1 MKNYLELIDHVLT
14 HGTRTRNRTGVDTIS
29 VFAPPI
35 QFRHDLSE
43 GFPLVTVKRTPFYQ
57 VLKELLWFLSGS
69 TNARD
74 LEARGCKIWS
84 ANAHPETGELGP
96 IYSKQWRAWNV
107 PAREPTNDDIRH
119 LASDLSIHSD
129 GTADDNF
136 GFVEGWASAFCQKG
150 KIDQIKGI
158 VRDLRTNPDSRR
170 IILSAWNV
178 ADIPKMRLPPC
189 HVLAHFRS
197 ELDYGECNTCGY
209 HLDTEVCHNCNNVKQ
224 ETPLRRLSC
233 HMYQR
238 SADLFLGV
246 PFNIASYALLTR
258 MLALTTGHYPGKLV
272 ITYGDLHLYVAD
284 NGDPRDQ
291 VANARELL
299 KREPKPL
306 PGLYVRPRTSMD
318 EYVEEDFNLLNYESH
333 PALKSEMVV

>member
-84 ANAHPETGELGP
+84 ANSHPETGELGP
-96 IYSKQWRAWNV
+96 IYSKQWRAWDV
-107 PAREPTNDDIRH
+107 PPRKPSVDDIRH
-119 LASDLSIHSD
+119 LASDLSIHSE

-136 GFVEGWASAFCQKG
+136 GFVESWASAFCQKG
-150 KIDQIKGI
+150 KVDQIAEI
-158 VRDLRTNPDSRR
+158 VKDLRTNPDSRR

-197 ELDYGECNTCGY
+197 EVEE
-209 HLDTEVCHNCNNVKQ
+209 TEMG
-224 ETPLRRLSC
+224 PPIRRLSC

-258 MLALTTGHYPGKLV
+258 MLAATTGHYLGKLV

-306 PGLYVRPRTSMD
+306 PGLYVHPRASMD

>member
-35 QFRHDLSE
+35 QFRHDLNE

-96 IYSKQWRAWNV
+96 IYSKQWRAWDV
-107 PAREPTNDDIRH
+107 PSREPSVDDIRS

-136 GFVEGWASAFCQKG
+136 GFVESWTSAFCKKG
-150 KIDQIKGI
+150 EADQIAGI
-158 VRDLRTNPDSRR
+158 VHDLRFNPDSRR

-197 ELDYGECNTCGY
+197 EVEASEMG
-209 HLDTEVCHNCNNVKQ
+209 
-224 ETPLRRLSC
+224 PPIRRLSC

-246 PFNIASYALLTR
+246 PFNVASYALLTR
-258 MLALTTGHYPGKLV
+258 MLAETTGHCLGKLV

-284 NGDPRDQ
+284 EGDLRDQ

-299 KREPKPL
+299 KREPKRL
-306 PGLYVRPRTSMD
+306 PGLYVRPRASMD